1 MHRHIYIINGVANI
15 EDDIQSDSE
24 IVEAMR
30 VWELAGISG
39 SLVSAQKGDF
49 NQKLQYCLHCI
60 LLLSSISLCLT
71 ISCLVLSFILKKKWC
86 CVSYYIYLAE
96 ATLIFTK
103 SPAPLLCHWVRIT
116 SIVSMQLKPQQHHTI
131 SCNSNT
137 IQLLYNTTSFANHHP
152 PSQSIFFYFYLN
164 MQ

>member
-71 ISCLVLSFILKKKWC
+71 ISCLVLSFVSFEFLK
-86 CVSYYIYLAE
+86 VV
-96 ATLIFTK
+96 
-103 SPAPLLCHWVRIT
+103 LC
-116 SIVSMQLKPQQHHTI
+116 
-131 SCNSNT
+131 
-137 IQLLYNTTSFANHHP
+137 
-152 PSQSIFFYFYLN
+152 
-164 MQ
+164 